1 MGDVVLRFG
10 RQRERSSAIQITWL
24 LTLSS
29 SGPAYT
35 VRLFSMSFLYTAER
49 ACSLF
54 RPALPPIHRRS
65 LNMNEDPQASVYVV
79 LC

>member
-10 RQRERSSAIQITWL
+10 RQRERSSAIQVTWL

-35 VRLFSMSFLYTAER
+35 VRKAAAKSLYKT
-49 ACSLF
+49 
-54 RPALPPIHRRS
+54 
-65 LNMNEDPQASVYVV
+65 
-79 LC
+79 